1 MPKVE
6 VKLWD
11 VERVAETPLS
21 LEELARIL
29 ETLKCDLE
37 EVRGDTIVYEASHD
51 RPDMFSAEGL
61 GRSVGVYKGS
71 RKPIKYVVEDS
82 PTYLDVSEAPEYRPY
97 AFLAIV
103 ENLELDEEAVR
114 QIFQLQEKLHAT
126 YCGDRELV
134 SIGLYDL
141 DKVKPP
147 IKYVEVENASYRPLG
162 YENVMSLDEILRT
175 TEKGLKYAHLV
186 RHRRYPLLIDSE
198 GQVLSFPPIL
208 NAEDNKVTEETRRV
222 VIDVTGTE
230 PYLMMKMLNVITT
243 SVSERSRNPV
253 IRKVSIK
260 GSSPFPYSPMLEETV
275 VEVGRGHVTSL
286 LGIDPI
292 QVKGPRLL
300 ESMGY
305 WIQSLSED
313 RVVVKVP
320 PYRVDVLSYV
330 DVIEDLAI
338 SYGYNELGGE
348 ISNPPHF
355 GRINPLERFS
365 EYLREIML
373 GLGLQEVLNF
383 MLTDPEILAL
393 TSEEGF
399 VRVRNPKMKT
409 YSAVRNSLL
418 PTILTSVK
426 TNSSKRRRL
435 EIFEIGDVVRLEEN
449 TLPKYAKKLAY
460 GLAGDGYTLTDGL
473 VVLKSLMKTIGAS
486 YELRKTSRK
495 LLIEGRAAEILVNG
509 ESVGVVGE
517 VSPEVL
523 INLSIY
529 IPTTVAEVDI
539 VKLFSKLST

>member
-11 VERVAETPLS
+11 VERIAETPLS
-21 LEELARIL
+21 LEELGKIL
-29 ETLKCDLE
+29 EMLKGDLE

-61 GRSVGVYKGS
+61 GRAVGVYKGS
-71 RKPIKYVVEDS
+71 RKPVKYVIEDS
-82 PTYLDVSEAPEYRPY
+82 TTYLDVSKAPEYRPY
-97 AFLAIV
+97 AYLAIV

-134 SIGLYDL
+134 SVGLYDL

-147 IKYVEVENASYRPLG
+147 IRYVEVENASYRPLG
-162 YENVMSLDEILRT
+162 YDSIMSLDEILRK

-186 RHRRYPLLIDSE
+186 RHRRYPLLVDSE

-230 PYLMMKMLNVITT
+230 PHLMMKVLNIVTT

-253 IRKVSIK
+253 IKKVSIK
-260 GSSPFPYSPMLEETV
+260 GASLFPYSPVLEESL
-275 VEVGRGHVTSL
+275 VEVKRDYVTSL

-292 QVKGPRLL
+292 QVKGPHLL

-305 WIQSLSED
+305 EIQNLSSESI
-313 RVVVKVP
+313 VVRVP
-320 PYRVDVLSYV
+320 PYRIDVLSYV

-338 SYGYNELGGE
+338 SYGYNEFSSV
-348 ISNPPHF
+348 ITPPPHF
-355 GRINPLERFS
+355 GGVNSLERFA
-365 EYLREIML
+365 EYLREVML

-383 MLTDPEILAL
+383 MLTDPDILSL
-393 TSEEGF
+393 VSDEDF
-399 VRVRNPKMKT
+399 VRVKNPKMKT
-409 YSAVRNSLL
+409 YSAVRNSLI
-418 PTILTSVK
+418 PAILTSVK
-426 TNSSKRRRL
+426 TNSSKRRKL
-435 EIFEIGDVVRLEEN
+435 EIFEVGDVVRLSEGGQP
-449 TLPKYAKKLAY
+449 TYTKKLAY

-473 VVLKSLMKTIGAS
+473 VVLKSLMKTLGIN
-486 YELRKTSRK
+486 YELRRTSRK
-495 LLIEGRAAEILVNG
+495 ALISGRTAEVFVKG
-509 ESVGVVGE
+509 ESVGIVGE
-517 VSPEVL
+517 VSPEIL
-523 INLSIY
+523 ISLNILVPI
-529 IPTTVAEVDI
+529 TVAEVDL
-539 VKLFSKLST
+539 VKLFSAL

>member
-21 LEELARIL
+21 LEELTRMLEIL
-29 ETLKCDLE
+29 KSDLE

-61 GRSVGVYKGS
+61 GRAVGVYKGS

-82 PTYLDVSEAPEYRPY
+82 STYLDVSEAPEYRPY

-147 IKYVEVENASYRPLG
+147 IRYVEVENASYRPLG
-162 YENVMSLDEILRT
+162 YENVMSLDEILRM

-186 RHRRYPLLIDSE
+186 RHRHYPLLVDSE

-230 PYLMMKMLNVITT
+230 PYLMMKILNVVTT

-253 IRKVSIK
+253 IGRVSIK
-260 GSSPFPYSPMLEETV
+260 GASLFPYSPVLEESV
-275 VEVGRGHVTSL
+275 VEVRREYVASL

-292 QVKGPRLL
+292 RVKGPRLL

-305 WIQSLSED
+305 EVQDLSVD

-355 GRINPLERFS
+355 GRVNPLERFS
-365 EYLREIML
+365 EYLREVML

-383 MLTDPEILAL
+383 MLTDPDVLAL
-393 TSEEGF
+393 TSEEEF

-435 EIFEIGDVVRLEEN
+435 EIFEVGDVVKLDEN
-449 TLPKYAKKLAY
+449 KRPRYTKKLAY

-473 VVLKSLMKTIGAS
+473 VVLRSLMRTIGVN
-486 YELRKTSRK
+486 YELRKTSRR
-495 LLIEGRAAEILVNG
+495 LLIDGRAAEILVNG
-509 ESVGVVGE
+509 ELVGVVGE

-523 INLSIY
+523 VSLGVF
-529 IPTTVAEVDI
+529 IPTTVAEVDV
-539 VKLFSKLST
+539 VKLFSTLSS